1 MPTKTKPKGKA
12 KAADSKQPKRGRRE
26 LFDRDLALRICAMLM
41 TRREDGC
48 LHTIRTICDGNPGM
62 PSEQTFYNW
71 LTQNPDLFETY
82 MRVREERAH
91 LVVDEVVDIADTE
104 PDPSKAR
111 IRIDARKWYAG
122 KVCQRMYA
130 DKTTVDLNVKR
141 DPATMTDDELE
152 RIAAAGSDRSLETTK
167 GSTLT
172 H

>member
-1 MPTKTKPKGKA
+1 MSKTKGK
-12 KAADSKQPKRGRRE
+12 KAADSEQPKRGRPD
-26 LFDRDLALRICAMLM
+26 LFDRDLALRICAMLL

-48 LHTIRTICDGNPGM
+48 LHTIRTICDGKPGM

-82 MRVREERAH
+82 ARVREERAH

-104 PDPSKAR
+104 PDPNKAR

-141 DPATMTDDELE
+141 DPTTMSDAELE
-152 RIAAAGSDRSLETTK
+152 RIAAASRDGASKTPP